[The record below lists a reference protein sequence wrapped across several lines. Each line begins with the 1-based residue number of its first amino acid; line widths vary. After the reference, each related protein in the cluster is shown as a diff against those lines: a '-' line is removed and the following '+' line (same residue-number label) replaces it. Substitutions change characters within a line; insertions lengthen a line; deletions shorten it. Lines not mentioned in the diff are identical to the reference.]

1 MIRGEKV
8 YLRALEPDDLP
19 LLYEWENNVDN
30 WLVSNTSAPFSKH
43 LLQKFIETSSTDLYV
58 NQQMRLMIC
67 EKAAS
72 RAVGCID
79 VFEFEPAHLRAGIG
93 ILIEQQLEELV
104 VGHLVHVPSTFMP
117 NPQRPICVATTCP
130 PAERISVVTF
140 PTMVVLYQ
148 KSRHGM
154 YYEFFGII
162 RNRPTMFIFC
172 GTVR

>member
-43 LLQKFIETSSTDLYV
+43 LLRKFIETSSTDLYV

-67 EKAAS
+67 EKATS

-93 ILIEQQLEELV
+93 ILIDEPWRRQGFALDSLRLTKEYLFKV
-104 VGHLVHVPSTFMP
+104 LHLH
-117 NPQRPICVATTCP
+117 Q
-130 PAERISVVTF
+130 
-140 PTMVVLYQ
+140 
-148 KSRHGM
+148 
-154 YYEFFGII
+154 
-162 RNRPTMFIFC
+162 IFC
-172 GTVR
+172 NIMPDNTASIRLFQKAGFQQCGVKRDWIRTADGWADELMFQVFNEN